1 MQRRRVPRARCL
13 SRLPKRVKVQPLEP
27 RRRAQAVTQDLGTR
41 ADCSLFEVPS
51 EPVLMRNL
59 HSVAKALWANDYG
72 PLLDAD
78 AAALRAMGLLQA
90 AGELKEKAPRS
101 SYDQQRRRKEV
112 RLPIWA
118 RQQLANME
126 QLGAVAARQA
136 NQQIYPIR
144 ICARSIAALSRR
156 MDTKDWNERAQQKE
170 LLSRNTTVKL
180 VRLMMANKPELKFKE
195 MPGMS
200 FWIYDQCYKR
210 KGASRGKHRA
220 AEKVDASGQLI
231 DLISMVII
239 NSIQMPIPE
248 LLAGGFAPAELNY
261 LSTTGPYCKPFS
273 NVLRVLNTDVV
284 KASTF
289 ELMKETGDWLSQ
301 VHDLTYATHTP
312 HTPGISHA

>member
-1 MQRRRVPRARCL
+1 MPRNRVPRARRL
-13 SRLPKRVKVQPLEP
+13 SRLPKRVKVQTLEP
-27 RRRAQAVTQDLGTR
+27 RLGVQAVMQDLGTR
-41 ADCSLFEVPS
+41 ADCSLLEVAS
-51 EPVLMRNL
+51 EPELMRNL
-59 HSVAKALWANDYG
+59 LSVAKALWATDYG
-72 PLLDAD
+72 PLLAAD
-78 AAALRAMGLLQA
+78 AAALHAMGLLQA
-90 AGELKEKAPRS
+90 AGDLKEKAPKS

-112 RLPIWA
+112 RLPIYA
-118 RQQLANME
+118 RQQLANIE
-126 QLGAVAARQA
+126 QLGAVAARQG
-136 NQQIYPIR
+136 NQQIFPIR

-156 MDTKDWNERAQQKE
+156 MDIKDWREHALRRE

-180 VRLMMANKPELKFKE
+180 VRLMMANKPELPFRE
-195 MPGMS
+195 MPGMA
-200 FWIYDQCYKR
+200 FWVYDQCYKK

-220 AEKVDASGQLI
+220 AEKVDASGQLV

-248 LLAGGFAPAELNY
+248 LLAGGLTPAELNY